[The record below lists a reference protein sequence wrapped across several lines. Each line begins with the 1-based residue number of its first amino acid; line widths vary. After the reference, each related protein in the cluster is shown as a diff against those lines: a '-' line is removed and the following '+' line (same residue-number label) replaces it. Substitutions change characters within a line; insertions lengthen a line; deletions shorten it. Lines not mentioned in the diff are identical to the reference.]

1 MSVLRSLLFYIVF
14 YLGSIYHVAGSAL
27 LVTLGSRRT
36 FRRVVEDWS
45 RWHRWCARVLLGIDQ
60 RIEGTIPS
68 GQVLVALKHESFY
81 EAIDLP
87 AMFDRPSVFA
97 KAELM
102 RLPLWGFAADRY
114 GLVAVEREQGAK
126 ALRAM
131 LNAAKKYSADGRPLL
146 IFPEGTRVPHG
157 QRAELQSG
165 FAGLYKLLGLP
176 VVACAIDSGPL
187 YHRRWKRPGTVTFRF
202 SEPIPPGLPRE
213 EIEQR
218 VQDAINA
225 LNAPA
230 PNPSG
235 PA

>member
-1 MSVLRSLLFYIVF
+1 MSVLRSLLFYFVF

-36 FRRVVEDWS
+36 FRRVVEDWA

-131 LNAAKKYSADGRPLL
+131 LTAAKKYSADGRPLL
-146 IFPEGTRVPHG
+146 IFPEGTRIPHG
-157 QRAELQSG
+157 ERAELQSG

-176 VVACAIDSGPL
+176 VVAVAVNSGPL
-187 YHRRWKRPGTVTFRF
+187 YHRLWKRPGTITYRF
-202 SEPIPPGLPRE
+202 SEVIPSGLPRDE
-213 EIEQR
+213 AEAR
-218 VQDAINA
+218 VRAALNA
-225 LNAPA
+225 LNPA
-230 PNPSG
+230 D